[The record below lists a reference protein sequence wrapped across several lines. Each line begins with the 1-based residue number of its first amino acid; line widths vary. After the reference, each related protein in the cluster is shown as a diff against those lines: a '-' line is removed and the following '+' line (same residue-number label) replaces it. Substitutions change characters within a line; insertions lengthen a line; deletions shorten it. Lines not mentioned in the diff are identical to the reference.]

1 MGTIP
6 CNDNF
11 IYGYYDSSV
20 SAMKVAALMMYSAI
34 ILMPRDASLDYLF
47 LSCFS
52 RCDLSFLLVM
62 YTGYSWCQSLP
73 SILRIT
79 VWYVR
84 YIAKPASNLS

>member
-34 ILMPRDASLDYLF
+34 ILMPRDASLDYCYFCPVF
-47 LSCFS
+47 LDAIS
-52 RCDLSFLLVM
+52 RFC
-62 YTGYSWCQSLP
+62 
-73 SILRIT
+73 
-79 VWYVR
+79 
-84 YIAKPASNLS
+84 